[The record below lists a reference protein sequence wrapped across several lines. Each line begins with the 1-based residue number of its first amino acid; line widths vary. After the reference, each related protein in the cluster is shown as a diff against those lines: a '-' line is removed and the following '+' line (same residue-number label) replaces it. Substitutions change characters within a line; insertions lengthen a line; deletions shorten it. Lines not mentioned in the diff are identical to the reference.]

1 MIDINR
7 RNFLKYSIFS
17 GCILSN
23 TVFNLRTNR
32 FLESN
37 FNSSY
42 QEKSEELLE
51 RLSNIPSRHPSLHF
65 NSDGLKQLRI
75 NSKGTHR
82 KYAEMLFD
90 WIKRNK
96 SFSPMEMIN
105 QYKGNEVSLEQS
117 GAFVTN
123 TSLAF
128 VVSENKEYLDM
139 SRKWALEM
147 CEYPLEKVLNYG
159 IGIYAAGLARTYD
172 WLYHY
177 VKEQERDKIRDYL
190 INLVEKLHQGSIPDS
205 ETEHWWAKNP
215 MHHDHWIPVG
225 GYGESALALLGE
237 VKNASNWAVGA
248 KTDFDIA
255 FSWLG
260 DDGAWHEGAADWC
273 YALAPLLWF
282 YGAWQSV
289 VGENLHDN
297 LWLKNT
303 PSYRMYHWLPDDSY
317 VYLDD
322 SFRSGRYNTSGSA
335 SCHLLRRLA
344 SIFQDGRTQ
353 WLAERDEAFD
363 LKIGP
368 KGVFQAPYENLSFS
382 GIPKEYPYTDSQ
394 CVAWNLLWYDPT
406 VKSVSPDELPHSH
419 HFKNQDIVIMRTG
432 WDKNSAIVSFSC
444 SPLAGQKAA
453 KRIRAGERINSGNYS
468 HSHADYSSFTLF
480 ARGQYFIVPP
490 GYARRGSAFQ
500 NVVSINGSDFLVDP
514 SIDVRF
520 VSFISEKEFTYAV
533 GDATEGFY
541 KQLGIQQYR
550 RHILMLEPDWLII
563 FDDLR
568 FNDTGRRTR
577 TYNHFIWTIHSDP
590 NTHKISI
597 IKNKAIWA
605 SQLDKEPKLMMEILE
620 PNDFAWEHSL
630 IQSNN
635 GKNMLEALRL
645 IRPELYSNGIQVLSV
660 WSWQDTPEMP
670 QLLRD
675 SEFLATIWNK
685 ASKIPLIGFSI
696 SNDVPSNLSYP
707 ELKGRELLLFGQD
720 TKHPDYYLRIK
731 DGKIK

>member
-1 MIDINR
+1 MNKICRRKFLINSTFAISGLSGDI
-7 RNFLKYSIFS
+7 I
-17 GCILSN
+17 
-23 TVFNLRTNR
+23 NLRNAKL
-32 FLESN
+32 FGFN
-37 FNSSY
+37 FNELYEKETVEISANLANISS
-42 QEKSEELLE
+42 K
-51 RLSNIPSRHPSLHF
+51 HPSLHF
-65 NSDGLKQLRI
+65 DSEGLKQLRI

-82 KYAEMLFD
+82 KYAEILFN
-90 WIKRNK
+90 WVTRNQ
-96 SFSPMEMIN
+96 SFSPMEMLN
-105 QYKGNEVSLEQS
+105 QYKGNEVSLEQC
-117 GAFVTN
+117 GAFLTN
-123 TSLAF
+123 TALAF
-128 VVSENKEYLDM
+128 VVSEKDEYLNI

-159 IGIYAAGLARTYD
+159 FGIYAAGLARAYD

-190 INLVEKLHQGSIPDS
+190 IYSVEKLYKGSIPNS

-225 GYGESALALLGE
+225 GYGEASLALLGE
-237 VKNASNWAVGA
+237 VKDASNWAVGA
-248 KTDFDIA
+248 KIDFDIA

-282 YGAWQSV
+282 YSAWQSV
-289 VGENLHDN
+289 VGENLHNN

-303 PSYRMYHWLPDDSY
+303 SLYRIYHWLPDDSY

-344 SIFQDGRTQ
+344 SIFQDGYTQ

-382 GIPKEYPYTDSQ
+382 GSPREYPHTDSQ

-406 VKSVSPDELPHSH
+406 VKSVPPSELPHSH
-419 HFKNQDIVIMRTG
+419 HFKNQDIVIIRTG
-432 WDKNSAIVSFSC
+432 WDKDSAIVSFSC

-453 KRIRAGERINSGNYS
+453 ERIRSGEQISTSNYS

-490 GYARRGSAFQ
+490 GYARRSSGFQ
-500 NVVSINGSDFLVDP
+500 NVVSINGSDFLIDP
-514 SIDVRF
+514 SIDVRII
-520 VSFISEKEFTYAV
+520 SFHSEKEFTYAV
-533 GDATEGFY
+533 GDATKAFNN
-541 KQLGIQQYR
+541 QLGIQKYR
-550 RHILMLEPDWLII
+550 RHILMLEPDWLVI

-568 FNDTGRRTR
+568 LNEIGRRGR
-577 TYNHFIWTIHSDP
+577 TYNRFIWTVHSDP
-590 NTHKISI
+590 NTHKLSI
-597 IKNKAIWA
+597 IKNKAIWE
-605 SQLDKEPKLMMEILE
+605 SQLDKEPKLTMEILE

-645 IRPELYSNGIQVLSV
+645 IRPELYSSGIQVLSV

-675 SEFLATIWNK
+675 SEFLALLWNK
-685 ASKIPLIGFSI
+685 ASKLPSIGFSI
-696 SNDVPSNLSYP
+696 SNNIPSNLSYP
-707 ELKGRELLLFGQD
+707 DLKGRELLLFGQD
-720 TKHPDYYLRIK
+720 PNHPDYYLRVK
-731 DGKIK
+731 DGKI